1 MRKVRRNYTETFK
14 HKAVGLSYAKGNV
27 TQVSEELNISK
38 SILHRWRTEFKT
50 YGNNSFPGRGKVKLT
65 DEQKEIAELK
75 RQLKDV
81 ALENDIL
88 KKAVSIFSKSDKRNL
103 GL

>member
-1 MRKVRRNYTETFK
+1 MKKGRRNYTETFK
-14 HKAVGLSYAKGNV
+14 RKAVELSYAKGNV
-27 TQVSEELNISK
+27 TQVSQELDISK
-38 SILHRWRTEFKT
+38 SILHRWRTESNI
-50 YGNNSFPGRGKVKLT
+50 YGDNSFPGRGKAKLT
-65 DEQKEIAELK
+65 EEQKEIAALK
-75 RQLKDV
+75 RALKDV